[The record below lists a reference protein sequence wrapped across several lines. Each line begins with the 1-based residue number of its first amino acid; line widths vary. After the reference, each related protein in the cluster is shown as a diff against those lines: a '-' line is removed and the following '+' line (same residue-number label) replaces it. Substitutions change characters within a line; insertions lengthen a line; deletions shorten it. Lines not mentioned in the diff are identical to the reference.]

1 MPALEIIESEAGTV
15 RVVELAGRL
24 DNLTV
29 TELDAK
35 AAEWAGKPLVLDL
48 ERLDYIS
55 SAGLRSILGLL
66 KRMHGLALAAPQAA
80 VLEVLEI
87 SGFRALA
94 PVFPDR
100 AGAVASLT

>member
-1 MPALEIIESEAGTV
+1 MSALEIAEGFEGTV
-15 RVVELAGRL
+15 RVVALAGRL

-29 TELDAK
+29 AELDAK
-35 AAEWAGKPLVLDL
+35 ASEWAASPLVLDL
-48 ERLDYIS
+48 ARLDYVS

-66 KRMHGLALAAPQAA
+66 KRADGLALAAPQAA

-100 AGAVASLT
+100 ASAVASLT

>member
-1 MPALEIIESEAGTV
+1 MPALEILEGAEGAV
-15 RVVELAGRL
+15 RVVALAGRL
-24 DNLTV
+24 DHLTV
-29 TELDAK
+29 AELDAK
-35 AAEWAGKPLVLDL
+35 AAEWAGQPLVLDL
-48 ERLDYIS
+48 ARLDYVS

-66 KRMHGLALAAPQAA
+66 KRVRGLALAAPQAA

>member
-1 MPALEIIESEAGTV
+1 MPALEISESVEGNA
-15 RVVELAGRL
+15 RVVELVGRL

-29 TELDAK
+29 AELDAK
-35 AAEWAGKPLVLDL
+35 AVDWAGQALVLDL
-48 ERLDYIS
+48 ARLDYVS

-66 KRMHGLALAAPQAA
+66 KRVHGLALAAPRAA